1 MLMAN
6 GPVRRTPIGELGLS
20 TGKKARL
27 HRIIHQFGLKNGT
40 ALFLPYDQGLEH
52 GPRDFFENPAARDP
66 KYIVKLAV
74 EGGFN
79 GVALQIGTAEKFF
92 WDYAGEV
99 PLILKLNGRTEI
111 PPAGAP
117 RSPLNAS
124 VADAVRLGADAVGYT
139 LYVGSEQQEAD
150 FEALARVRQD
160 AHRSGLP
167 LIVWSYPRGEAV
179 DAKGGKD
186 SFYEVDYAARTA
198 AELGADIVKVNFPK
212 GGSVDGVPKAYA
224 RQVADQE
231 AVNAVVASAVRT
243 PVLLSGGEKGGDEE
257 VLDKARMAMEAGA
270 LGLIFGRNIWQREH
284 DESLRFVARLRELLE
299 KYPS

>member
-1 MLMAN
+1 MAN